1 MKYRLIGTTVP
12 AVEIKFDAAG
22 ESMYTQSGGM
32 SWMSDGI
39 RMSTNTRG
47 GLMKGIGRMF
57 AGESL
62 FMATYEAERPDT
74 TIAFAS
80 TAPGQILPVDVG
92 ANGGL
97 ICQKGAFLC
106 AQETVNL
113 QVTFTRKFS
122 SGLFGGEGCP
132 TIMAH
137 CVYSSDEEIALM
149 KKRGVY
155 VAHCPQSNTNLS
167 SGIAPVRQF
176 LEQGLSVG
184 LGTDIAGGHSLSML
198 RAIADAVQVS
208 KLRWRLLDSSKKAL
222 TFAEAFYMATM
233 GGGSFFGKAGSFLN
247 GFSFDAL
254 ILDDRRFP
262 HPQELTVRERLERLV
277 YLDDGHC
284 LTGKYVAGRK
294 IF

>member
-1 MKYRLIGTTVP
+1 MRELSSIQKTFHLPLQSHLSENPGETAWVQELCPDSAFYG
-12 AVEIKFDAAG
+12 DA
-22 ESMYTQSGGM
+22 Y
-32 SWMSDGI
+32 D
-39 RMSTNTRG
+39 R
-47 GLMKGIGRMF
+47 F
-57 AGESL
+57 
-62 FMATYEAERPDT
+62 
-74 TIAFAS
+74 
-80 TAPGQILPVDVG
+80 
-92 ANGGL
+92 
-97 ICQKGAFLC
+97 
-106 AQETVNL
+106 
-113 QVTFTRKFS
+113 
-122 SGLFGGEGCP
+122 GLFGGENCP

-137 CVYSSDEEIALM
+137 CVYSSEQEIALM

-176 LEQGLSVG
+176 LEEGLSVG

-208 KLRWRLLDSSKKAL
+208 KLRWRLTDPSRKAL

-233 GGGSFFGKAGSFLN
+233 GGGSFFGKTGSFLN
-247 GFSFDAL
+247 GFAFDAL

-277 YLDDGHC
+277 YLEDGHC
-284 LTGKYVAGRK
+284 LTGKYIAGRK